1 MFDVHKVMQVM
12 SEILSDRY
20 DMKITMTAVPK
31 DVLKGLKLLPQP
43 KSAPDVAAFGAA
55 LKKEVRA

>member
-1 MFDVHKVMQVM
+1 MFNVEKLMQVM

-31 DVLKGLKLLPQP
+31 EE
-43 KSAPDVAAFGAA
+43 AAA
-55 LKKEVRA
+55 

>member
-20 DMKITMTAVPK
+20 GMKITMTAIPKEEAAQEGQLVSVKPVP
-31 DVLKGLKLLPQP
+31 P
-43 KSAPDVAAFGAA
+43 AA
-55 LKKEVRA
+55 

>member
-1 MFDVHKVMQVM
+1 MFDVERLMKVM

-31 DVLKGLKLLPQP
+31 EKE
-43 KSAPDVAAFGAA
+43 AEAA
-55 LKKEVRA
+55 

>member
-1 MFDVHKVMQVM
+1 MFDVERLMKVL

-31 DVLKGLKLLPQP
+31 DQ
-43 KSAPDVAAFGAA
+43 AAA
-55 LKKEVRA
+55 

>member
-20 DMKITMTAVPK
+20 DMKITMTAIPK
-31 DVLKGLKLLPQP
+31 EEAAQE
-43 KSAPDVAAFGAA
+43 APLVAVKPIPPAA
-55 LKKEVRA
+55 

>member
-31 DVLKGLKLLPQP
+31 GEGEQEDQPVTLKP
-43 KSAPDVAAFGAA
+43 APPAA
-55 LKKEVRA
+55 

>member
-20 DMKITMTAVPK
+20 GMKITMTAIPK
-31 DVLKGLKLLPQP
+31 EE
-43 KSAPDVAAFGAA
+43 AAQECQQVA
-55 LKKEVRA
+55 LKTAPPAA

>member
-20 DMKITMTAVPK
+20 DMKITMTAIPKEEATQEALLVTVKPVP
-31 DVLKGLKLLPQP
+31 P
-43 KSAPDVAAFGAA
+43 AA
-55 LKKEVRA
+55 